1 MQQQRDARAVEKSL
15 RAKGVVAI
23 MIKAHAR
30 GPEDVINTVRAI
42 HEAGYFPEVTYRID
56 QGIIREAMT
65 DINAARSQYAE
76 DPLLVGIGSITTH
89 DEMAQAIDM
98 GFDMVVSPDN
108 AFEGYGKK
116 IDFARVAREAN
127 VFSAPGAMTPAEF
140 RYFLEG
146 EDGITPDAIKLFPA
160 SVYGPEGLGR
170 MLDPYD
176 RDAHRGTIL
185 IPTGGVN
192 AENGPL
198 YQRHIGARGFD
209 TVLAMSDPLG
219 LVLQEGKPGDPD
231 TIRRSLDQ
239 FRQAFKPHS
248 KG

>member
-1 MQQQRDARAVEKSL
+1 MHQRDARAVEKAL
-15 RAKGVVAI
+15 RAKTVVAI

-30 GPEDVINTVRAI
+30 GPEDVINTVKTI
-42 HEAGYFPEVTYRID
+42 HEFGYVPEVTYRID

-65 DINAARSQYAE
+65 DINAMRAHYTD
-76 DPLLVGIGSITTH
+76 DPLLVGIGSVTTH

-116 IDFARVAREAN
+116 IDFAKVAREAN

-146 EDGITPDAIKLFPA
+146 EDSITPDAIKIFPA

-176 RDAHRGTIL
+176 RDTHQGIIV

-192 AENGPL
+192 ADNGPL

-209 TVLAMSDPLG
+209 TALAMSDPLS
-219 LVLQEGKPGDPD
+219 LVIQEGKIGDLD
-231 TIRRSLDQ
+231 TIRRSLEQ
-239 FRQAFKPHS
+239 FRQAFKPYTI
-248 KG
+248 G

>member
-1 MQQQRDARAVEKSL
+1 MLQRDARAVEKAL
-15 RAKGVVAI
+15 RAKTVVAI
-23 MIKAHAR
+23 MIKAHAH
-30 GPEDVINTVRAI
+30 GPEDVINTVKTI
-42 HEAGYFPEVTYRID
+42 HEFGYVPEVTYRID

-65 DINAARSQYAE
+65 DINAMRDHYTD
-76 DPLLVGIGSITTH
+76 DPLLVGIGSVTTH

-116 IDFARVAREAN
+116 IDFAKVAREAN

-146 EDGITPDAIKLFPA
+146 EDGITPDAIKIFPA

-176 RDAHRGTIL
+176 RDSHQGIIV
-185 IPTGGVN
+185 IPTGGVT
-192 AENGPL
+192 ADNGPL

-209 TVLAMSDPLG
+209 TALAMSDPLS
-219 LVLQEGKPGDPD
+219 LVIQEGKIGDLD
-231 TIRRSLDQ
+231 TIRRSLEQ
-239 FRQAFKPHS
+239 FRQAFKPYTI
-248 KG
+248 G